1 MLVLFT
7 GVQDDGVAAGAIA
20 DSSTSVKS
28 ITTGTGVAG
37 AVTGVLAA
45 TTFDR
50 FAAAALAAVAGGV
63 RDVGAAAANG
73 RPPACKI
80 WIFLFIAGTDELA
93 AGRGVP
99 TNLAVFDRLAGSPRA
114 SVAGSAA
121 AARPSVA
128 PPIPTAAST
137 CPNSHFPPAQSES
150 PAIETEQ
157 RRATDGVGQEE

>member
-7 GVQDDGVAAGAIA
+7 GVQDDGVVAGTIA

-28 ITTGTGVAG
+28 ITTGTGFAG

-45 TTFDR
+45 TTLDR

-63 RDVGAAAANG
+63 CDVGGAAANG

-99 TNLAVFDRLAGSPRA
+99 TNRAVFDRLAGSPRA
-114 SVAGSAA
+114 SVAGA

-150 PAIETEQ
+150 PAIETE
-157 RRATDGVGQEE
+157 RRSATDGVGQEE